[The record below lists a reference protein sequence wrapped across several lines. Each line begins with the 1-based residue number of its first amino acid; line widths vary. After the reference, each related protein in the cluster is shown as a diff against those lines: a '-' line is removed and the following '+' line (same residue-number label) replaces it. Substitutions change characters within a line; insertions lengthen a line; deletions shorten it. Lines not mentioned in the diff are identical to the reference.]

1 MSSDEAVAPGAEAC
15 VKTPPRK
22 LIAKIHPLL
31 EFVRGEGTYLHV
43 RV

>member
-1 MSSDEAVAPGAEAC
+1 MSNDEAMVPGVDAY
-15 VKTPPRK
+15 VKPTPRK

-31 EFVRGEGTYLHV
+31 EFVGGEGPHLHV